1 MDCIPHVCEDK
12 QRRRGMAPP
21 HQQKRLEFLPTILL
35 SSDSTAQEDHQHPH
49 PAKDNQRRKTTE
61 KPKKDY
67 TTTAMPQ

>member
-1 MDCIPHVCEDK
+1 MDCIPHGCEDK

-21 HQQKRLEFLPTILL
+21 HQQKRSEFLPTILR
-35 SSDSTAQEDHQHPH
+35 SSDSTAQGDHQHPH